1 MAKPEPLGVWLE
13 GLLVAELTP
22 RRPWELHCGYTGQA
36 LASWAGLSPV
46 LSCSLPLQKRRM
58 NASVFAD
65 GLLPEGQHRQ
75 ALSAELKVAAN
86 DIYSLLRRFGR
97 DVAGALVIATEEPSE
112 RTPEAIPYTRES
124 LEREVI
130 DLPDRPLAIHDDSE
144 LSIAGL
150 QDKLLLVRLADGHW
164 GRPAHGYPSSHI
176 LKVDDPLRPG
186 LVAAEAECLKLA
198 ARLGLTNVVIEL
210 DTIAERP
217 CLLVSRFDR
226 QVDPAGAVRRIHQ
239 EDLCQALG
247 RSPNAARG
255 RGKYQDAGG
264 PSLREAA
271 ELLDRYAIRPHEQ
284 LDRLLAAVTF
294 TVLIG
299 NADAHG
305 KNLALLH
312 PTPETVELAPLY
324 DTVPTVLWPKLRKRG
339 AMSIGGRWDLDSIT
353 VEDLLNEAASWRHGR
368 THAREIVI
376 ETAEHLRE
384 AAVELGSESRLRRYV
399 VERTERL
406 LAGAVG
412 RRHKAP
418 QTKRLARGG

>member
-1 MAKPEPLGVWLE
+1 MAKPEPLGVWME

-22 RRPWELHCGYTGQA
+22 RRPWELHCQYTAEA
-36 LASWAGLSPV
+36 LARWPHSAPV
-46 LSCSLPLQKRRM
+46 LSCSLPLEDRRM

-75 ALSAELKVAAN
+75 ALSAELKVASN

-97 DVAGALVIATEEPSE
+97 DVAGALVIAAEEPSA
-112 RTPEAIPYTRES
+112 RTPEAIPYTRDL
-124 LEREVI
+124 LEQEVI
-130 DLPDRPLAIHDDSE
+130 GLPDRPLAIHDDSE

-150 QDKLLLVRLADGHW
+150 QDKLLLVRIPDGGW
-164 GRPAHGYPSSHI
+164 RRPAHGYPSSHI

-198 ARLGLTNVVIEL
+198 ARVGLTNVEVEL

-217 CLLVSRFDR
+217 CLIVSRFDR
-226 QVDPAGAVRRIHQ
+226 RIDTNGTVRRTHQ
-239 EDLCQALG
+239 EDLCQALA

-264 PSLREAA
+264 PSLQEAA
-271 ELLDRYAIRPHEQ
+271 DLLDRYAAKPQDQ
-284 LDRLLAAVTF
+284 LDRLLAATTF
-294 TVLIG
+294 TVLVG

-312 PTPETVELAPLY
+312 PTPETIELAPLY

-339 AMSIGGRWDLDSIT
+339 AMSIAGRWDLGAIT
-353 VEDLLNEAASWRHGR
+353 VENLLDEAGAWRHPRERAR
-368 THAREIVI
+368 TVVT
-376 ETAEHLRE
+376 ETAE
-384 AAVELGSESRLRRYV
+384 RLRAAAIELETESEVTRYV
-399 VERTERL
+399 IERAERL
-406 LAGAVG
+406 LASSV
-412 RRHKAP
+412 
-418 QTKRLARGG
+418 

>member
-13 GLLVAELTP
+13 GLLVAELTA
-22 RRPWELHCGYTGQA
+22 RRPWELHCRYTDQA
-36 LASWAGLSPV
+36 LTSWAGFSPV
-46 LSCSLPLQKRRM
+46 LSCSLPLQDRRM
-58 NASVFAD
+58 NASVFAE

-97 DVAGALVIATEEPSE
+97 DVAGALVIAAEEPPG
-112 RTPEAIPYTRES
+112 RTRETIPYTRES

-130 DLPDRPLAIHDDSE
+130 DLPDRPLAIHEDSE

-150 QDKLLLVRLADGHW
+150 QDKLLLVRLPDGRW
-164 GRPAHGYPSSHI
+164 GRPAHGYPSTHI

-198 ARLGLTNVVIEL
+198 ARLGLTNVVVDL
-210 DTIAERP
+210 DTIAERL

-226 QVDPAGAVRRIHQ
+226 QVDPAGAARRIHQ

-247 RSPNAARG
+247 RSPDAARG

-271 ELLDRYAIRPHEQ
+271 ELLDRYATRPHEQ
-284 LDRLLAAVTF
+284 LDRLLAVVTF

-305 KNLALLH
+305 KNVALLH

-324 DTVPTVLWPKLRKRG
+324 DTVPTVLWPKLSKRG
-339 AMSIGGRWDLDSIT
+339 AMSVGGQWELGSIT
-353 VEDLLNEAASWRHGR
+353 VENLLDEAASWRHER
-368 THAREIVI
+368 AHARKIVT

-384 AAVELGSESRLRRYV
+384 AAVELGSKSPLTRYVIERASRLLTRSR
-399 VERTERL
+399 
-406 LAGAVG
+406 
-412 RRHKAP
+412 
-418 QTKRLARGG
+418 

>member
-1 MAKPEPLGVWLE
+1 VP
-13 GLLVAELTP
+13 
-22 RRPWELHCGYTGQA
+22 
-36 LASWAGLSPV
+36 S
-46 LSCSLPLQKRRM
+46 
-58 NASVFAD
+58 
-65 GLLPEGQHRQ
+65 
-75 ALSAELKVAAN
+75 N

-112 RTPEAIPYTRES
+112 RTPEAIPYTHDL
-124 LEREVI
+124 LEQEVI

-150 QDKLLLVRLADGHW
+150 QDKLLLVRMPDGGW
-164 GRPAHGYPSSHI
+164 GRPAYGYPSSHI

-198 ARLGLTNVVIEL
+198 ARAGLTNVEVEL

-217 CLLVSRFDR
+217 CLVVSRFDR
-226 QVDPAGAVRRIHQ
+226 RIDADETVRRIHQ
-239 EDLCQALG
+239 EDLCQALA

-271 ELLDRYAIRPHEQ
+271 DLLDRYAAKPQDQ
-284 LDRLLAAVTF
+284 LDRLLAATTF

-312 PTPETVELAPLY
+312 STPETVELAPLY

-339 AMSIGGRWDLDSIT
+339 AMSIAGRWDLGSIT
-353 VEDLLNEAASWRHGR
+353 VESLLDEAGAWRHPRERAR
-368 THAREIVI
+368 TVVI
-376 ETAEHLRE
+376 ETAERLRE
-384 AAVELGSESRLRRYV
+384 AALELGTGSELARYV
-399 VERTERL
+399 IERSERL
-406 LAGAVG
+406 LAS
-412 RRHKAP
+412 
-418 QTKRLARGG
+418 

>member
-1 MAKPEPLGVWLE
+1 MAKPEPLGVWMD

-22 RRPWELHCGYTGQA
+22 RRPWELHCRYTDDA
-36 LASWAGLSPV
+36 LARWQSLSPV
-46 LSCSLPLQKRRM
+46 LSCSLPLQKGRM
-58 NASVFAD
+58 NASVFTD

-75 ALSAELKVAAN
+75 ALSAELKVATN
-86 DIYSLLRRFGR
+86 DIYALLRRFGR
-97 DVAGALVIATEEPSE
+97 DVAGALVIATEEPTE
-112 RTPEAIPYTRES
+112 RAPEAIPYTSDS
-124 LEREVI
+124 LEQEVI
-130 DLPDRPLAIHDDSE
+130 GLPDRPLAIHDDSE

-150 QDKLLLVRLADGHW
+150 QDKLLLVRMPDGGW

-198 ARLGLTNVVIEL
+198 ARVGLTNVEVEL
-210 DTIAERP
+210 DTIARRP
-217 CLLVSRFDR
+217 CLVVSRFDR
-226 QVDPAGAVRRIHQ
+226 RIDADETVRRIHQ
-239 EDLCQALG
+239 EDLCQALA

-271 ELLDRYAIRPHEQ
+271 DLLDRYAAKPQDQ
-284 LDRLLAAVTF
+284 LDRLLAATTF
-294 TVLIG
+294 TVLVG

-339 AMSIGGRWDLDSIT
+339 AMSIDGRWDLGAIT
-353 VEDLLNEAASWRHGR
+353 VENLLDEAGAWRHP
-368 THAREIVI
+368 RERALRVVT

-384 AAVELGSESRLRRYV
+384 AALELGTGSELTRYV
-399 VERTERL
+399 IERAEL
-406 LAGAVG
+406 LLVS
-412 RRHKAP
+412 
-418 QTKRLARGG
+418 

>member
-1 MAKPEPLGVWLE
+1 MAKPEPLGVWMD

-22 RRPWELHCGYTGQA
+22 RRPWELHCRYTDEA
-36 LASWAGLSPV
+36 LARWQSLSPV
-46 LSCSLPLQKRRM
+46 LSCSLPLQKGRM

-75 ALSAELKVAAN
+75 ALSAELKVASN
-86 DIYSLLRRFGR
+86 DVHSLLRRFGR
-97 DVAGALVIATEEPSE
+97 DVAGALVIASEEPSQ
-112 RTPEAIPYTRES
+112 RTPEAIPYTRGS
-124 LEREVI
+124 LEQEVI
-130 DLPDRPLAIHDDSE
+130 ELPDRPLAIHDDSE

-150 QDKLLLVRLADGHW
+150 QDKLLLVRMPDGGW

-198 ARLGLTNVVIEL
+198 ARVGLTNVDVKL

-217 CLLVSRFDR
+217 CLIVSRFDR
-226 QVDPAGAVRRIHQ
+226 RIDADGSVRRIHQ
-239 EDLCQALG
+239 EDLCQALA
-247 RSPNAARG
+247 RNPDAARG

-271 ELLDRYAIRPHEQ
+271 DLLDRYAAKSQNQ
-284 LDRLLAAVTF
+284 LDRLLAAAAF

-312 PTPETVELAPLY
+312 STPETVELAPLY

-339 AMSIGGRWDLDSIT
+339 AMSIAGRWDLRSIT
-353 VEDLLNEAASWRHGR
+353 VENLLDEAASWRHPCER
-368 THAREIVI
+368 ARKVVT
-376 ETAEHLRE
+376 ETTECLRE
-384 AAVELGSESRLRRYV
+384 AAIDLGADSRLTRYV
-399 VERTERL
+399 IERAERL
-406 LAGAVG
+406 LAS
-412 RRHKAP
+412 
-418 QTKRLARGG
+418 

>member
-1 MAKPEPLGVWLE
+1 MAKPEPLGVWMD

-22 RRPWELHCGYTGQA
+22 RRPWELHCRYTDEA
-36 LASWAGLSPV
+36 LSRWQSLSPV
-46 LSCSLPLQKRRM
+46 LSCALPLQKGRM

-75 ALSAELKVAAN
+75 ALSSELKVATN
-86 DIYSLLRRFGR
+86 DIYALLRRFGR
-97 DVAGALVIATEEPSE
+97 DVAGALAITTEEPAK
-112 RTPEAIPYTRES
+112 RAPEAIPYTRDS
-124 LEREVI
+124 LEQEVI

-150 QDKLLLVRLADGHW
+150 QDKLLLVRMPDGGW

-198 ARLGLTNVVIEL
+198 ARLGLTSVEVQL

-217 CLLVSRFDR
+217 CLVVSRFDR
-226 QVDPAGAVRRIHQ
+226 RTDTDGTVRRIHQ
-239 EDLCQALG
+239 EDLCQALA
-247 RSPNAARG
+247 RSPNAERG

-271 ELLDRYAIRPHEQ
+271 DLLDRYAAKPQDQ
-284 LDRLLAAVTF
+284 LDRLLAAIAF

-312 PTPETVELAPLY
+312 PTPEMVELAPLY

-339 AMSIGGRWDLDSIT
+339 AMSIAGSWDLGAIT
-353 VEDLLNEAASWRHGR
+353 VEDLLDEASAWRHP
-368 THAREIVI
+368 RERALRVVT
-376 ETAEHLRE
+376 ETAERLRE
-384 AAVELGSESRLRRYV
+384 AALEFGTGSELTRYV
-399 VERTERL
+399 IERSARL
-406 LAGAVG
+406 LAS
-412 RRHKAP
+412 
-418 QTKRLARGG
+418 

>member
-1 MAKPEPLGVWLE
+1 MAKPEPLGVWME

-22 RRPWELHCGYTGQA
+22 RRPWELHCQYTDEA
-36 LASWAGLSPV
+36 LARWPHSAPV
-46 LSCSLPLQKRRM
+46 LSCSLPLEDRRM

-75 ALSAELKVAAN
+75 ALSSELKVPSN

-112 RTPEAIPYTRES
+112 RTPEAIPYTHDL
-124 LEREVI
+124 LEQEVI

-150 QDKLLLVRLADGHW
+150 QDKLLLVRMPDGGW
-164 GRPAHGYPSSHI
+164 GRPAYGYPSSHI

-198 ARLGLTNVVIEL
+198 ARAGLTNVEVEL

-217 CLLVSRFDR
+217 CLVVSRFDR
-226 QVDPAGAVRRIHQ
+226 RIDADETVRRIHQ
-239 EDLCQALG
+239 EDLCQALA

-271 ELLDRYAIRPHEQ
+271 DLLDRYAAKPQDQ
-284 LDRLLAAVTF
+284 LDRLLAATTF

-312 PTPETVELAPLY
+312 STPETVELAPLY

-339 AMSIGGRWDLDSIT
+339 AMSIAGRWDLGSIT
-353 VEDLLNEAASWRHGR
+353 VESLLDEAGAWRHPRERAR
-368 THAREIVI
+368 TVVI
-376 ETAEHLRE
+376 ETAERLRE
-384 AAVELGSESRLRRYV
+384 AALELGTGSELARYV
-399 VERTERL
+399 IERSERL
-406 LAGAVG
+406 LAS
-412 RRHKAP
+412 
-418 QTKRLARGG
+418 

>member
-1 MAKPEPLGVWLE
+1 MAKPEPLGVWMD
-13 GLLVAELTP
+13 GLLIAELTP
-22 RRPWELHCGYTGQA
+22 RRPWELHCRYTDEA
-36 LASWAGLSPV
+36 LARWQSLSPV
-46 LSCSLPLQKRRM
+46 LSCSLPLQKGRM

-75 ALSAELKVAAN
+75 ALSADLKVATN

-97 DVAGALVIATEEPSE
+97 DVAGALVIATEEPPE
-112 RTPEAIPYTRES
+112 RTPEAIPYTGDS
-124 LEREVI
+124 LEQEVVG
-130 DLPDRPLAIHDDSE
+130 LPDRPLAIHDDSE

-150 QDKLLLVRLADGHW
+150 QDKLLLVRMPDGGW

-186 LVAAEAECLKLA
+186 LVAAESECLKLA
-198 ARLGLTNVVIEL
+198 ARVGLTTVEVEL
-210 DTIAERP
+210 DMIADRP
-217 CLLVSRFDR
+217 CLVVSRFDR
-226 QVDPAGAVRRIHQ
+226 GIDADARVRRTHQ
-239 EDLCQALG
+239 EDLCQALA
-247 RSPNAARG
+247 RSANAARG

-271 ELLDRYAIRPHEQ
+271 DLLDRYAAKPQDQ
-284 LDRLLAAVTF
+284 LDRLLAATTF

-339 AMSIGGRWDLDSIT
+339 AMSIAGRWDLEAIT
-353 VEDLLNEAASWRHGR
+353 VENLLDEAGAWRHPR
-368 THAREIVI
+368 DRARKVATV
-376 ETAEHLRE
+376 TAEGLRE
-384 AAVELGSESRLRRYV
+384 AALELGTGSELTHYV
-399 VERTERL
+399 IERAERL
-406 LAGAVG
+406 LASSV
-412 RRHKAP
+412 
-418 QTKRLARGG
+418 

>member
-1 MAKPEPLGVWLE
+1 MAKPEPLGVWLD

-22 RRPWELHCGYTGQA
+22 RRPWQLDCRYTEQA
-36 LASWAGLSPV
+36 LASWAGFSPV
-46 LSCSLPLQKRRM
+46 LSCSLPLQDRRM
-58 NASVFAD
+58 DASAFAG

-75 ALSAELKVAAN
+75 ALSAELKVAVN

-97 DVAGALVIATEEPSE
+97 DVAGALVIATEEPSP
-112 RTPEAIPYTRES
+112 RTPKAIPYTRGS
-124 LEREVI
+124 LEQEVL
-130 DLPDRPLAIHDDSE
+130 DLPERPLAIHDDSE

-150 QDKLLLVRLADGHW
+150 QDKLLLVRLPGGHW

-176 LKVDDPLRPG
+176 LKLDDPLRPG

-198 ARLGLTNVVIEL
+198 ARLGLTSVAVEL

-226 QVDPAGAVRRIHQ
+226 LLDANGAVRRIHQ
-239 EDLCQALG
+239 EDLCQALA
-247 RSPNAARG
+247 RSPDAARG

-271 ELLDRYAIRPHEQ
+271 ELLDRYSAKPREQ

-324 DTVPTVLWPKLRKRG
+324 DTVPTVLWPKLRKHG
-339 AMSIGGRWDLDSIT
+339 AMGVGGHWELGSIT
-353 VEDLLNEAASWRHGR
+353 AEDLLDEATSWHHER
-368 THAREIVI
+368 ARARKVVT
-376 ETAEHLRE
+376 ETAERLRE
-384 AAVELGSESRLRRYV
+384 AAADLGSDSPLTRYV
-399 VERTERL
+399 VERAGRL
-406 LAGAVG
+406 LS
-412 RRHKAP
+412 P
-418 QTKRLARGG
+418 GG

>member
-1 MAKPEPLGVWLE
+1 MARPEPLGVWLD

-22 RRPWELHCGYTGQA
+22 RHPWELHCRYTDEA
-36 LASWAGLSPV
+36 LARWQSLSPV

-58 NASVFAD
+58 NASVFTD

-75 ALSAELKVAAN
+75 ALSAELKVATN

-97 DVAGALVIATEEPSE
+97 DVAGALVIATEEPAE
-112 RTPEAIPYTRES
+112 RTPEAIPYTRGS
-124 LEREVI
+124 LEQEVI
-130 DLPDRPLAIHDDSE
+130 DLPNRPLAIHDDSE

-150 QDKLLLVRLADGHW
+150 QDKLLLVRMSDGGW
-164 GRPAHGYPSSHI
+164 GRPTHGYPSSHI

-198 ARLGLTNVVIEL
+198 ARVGLTNIEVEL
-210 DTIAERP
+210 DTIAERS
-217 CLLVSRFDR
+217 CLVVSRFDR
-226 QVDPAGAVRRIHQ
+226 GIDADGSVRRIHQ
-239 EDLCQALG
+239 EDLCQALA

-271 ELLDRYAIRPHEQ
+271 DLLDRYAAKPQNQ

-299 NADAHG
+299 NADVHG

-312 PTPETVELAPLY
+312 PTPETIELAPLY

-339 AMSIGGRWDLDSIT
+339 AMSISGRWDLGSIT
-353 VEDLLNEAASWRHGR
+353 VENLLDEAGSWRHPR
-368 THAREIVI
+368 ERARKVVT
-376 ETAEHLRE
+376 ETAERLRE
-384 AAVELGSESRLRRYV
+384 AAVELGSGSALTRYV
-399 VERTERL
+399 IERAECL
-406 LAGAVG
+406 LAS
-412 RRHKAP
+412 
-418 QTKRLARGG
+418 